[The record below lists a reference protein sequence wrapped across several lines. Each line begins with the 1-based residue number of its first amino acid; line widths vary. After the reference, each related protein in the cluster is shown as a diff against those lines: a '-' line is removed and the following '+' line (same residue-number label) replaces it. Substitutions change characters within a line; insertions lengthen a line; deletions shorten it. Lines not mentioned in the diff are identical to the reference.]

1 MKGKFDSWVNIFHQS
16 ETKSP
21 KSLSTSFHIN
31 SRVSLQAK
39 SCTADY
45 ATQEFCSLLVYFF
58 FFFFYCSTKDSF
70 LRFLTIKQDVTQGR
84 SDSAGQMAGKK
95 IKPVY
100 E

>member
-31 SRVSLQAK
+31 SCVSLQAK

-45 ATQEFCSLLVYFF
+45 ATQEFCSLLV
-58 FFFFYCSTKDSF
+58 
-70 LRFLTIKQDVTQGR
+70 
-84 SDSAGQMAGKK
+84 
-95 IKPVY
+95 
-100 E
+100 

>member
-45 ATQEFCSLLVYFF
+45 ATQEFCSLL
-58 FFFFYCSTKDSF
+58 
-70 LRFLTIKQDVTQGR
+70 I
-84 SDSAGQMAGKK
+84 
-95 IKPVY
+95 
-100 E
+100 

>member
-1 MKGKFDSWVNIFHQS
+1 MLKTKITASKKKGMKGKFDSWVNIFHQS

-45 ATQEFCSLLVYFF
+45 ATQEFCSLLV
-58 FFFFYCSTKDSF
+58 
-70 LRFLTIKQDVTQGR
+70 
-84 SDSAGQMAGKK
+84 
-95 IKPVY
+95 
-100 E
+100 